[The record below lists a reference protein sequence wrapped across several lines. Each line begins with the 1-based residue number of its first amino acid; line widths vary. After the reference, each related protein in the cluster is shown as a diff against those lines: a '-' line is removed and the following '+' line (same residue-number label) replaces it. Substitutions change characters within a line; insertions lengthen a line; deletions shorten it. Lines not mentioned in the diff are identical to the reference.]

1 MKLAYRPEID
11 GMRTV
16 AVLSVIVYH
25 LKITIAEA
33 KLLPGGFLGV
43 DLFFVLSGY
52 LITGII
58 LAELHETGRFGIRN
72 FYMRR
77 ARRILPPLLLVM
89 LAAIPVAWAIL
100 TPTQLESF
108 GGSLVASLGFASN
121 VFWYYEQ
128 GAYGASSALLNP
140 FLHTWSLAI
149 EEQYYLLFPLGL
161 AFLHRKRPEWVGP
174 ALVLGIVLSLAAAQI
189 LTMKK
194 ADLSFYSPTSRAW
207 EMLAGS
213 ALAFAQTRTP
223 QALKGLPGARMLAS
237 AGLVVLLVCIA
248 ITDLAAT
255 AHPGIATI
263 PVILAT
269 CAMIWF
275 ADPRDPATR
284 LMSSRPFVAIG
295 KLSYSLYLWHFPI
308 FAFGRL
314 ISIDAPG
321 PADWAVWLILTF
333 ACTVAGYHLIEKPF
347 RFRLAARPFALATG
361 AATAVA
367 IAFSA
372 GVYAGGGWPDRL
384 SARAA
389 LFAPSSYDNEALQTM
404 SWSVLDALAP
414 QEKIDNWNAHGPSRN
429 EAERL
434 WFKDPD
440 ATHVLVIGNSHAND
454 AFNALYLNADL
465 FAGMEFARFGLRG
478 DIPQDQ
484 FQELL
489 ASPNFE
495 AADVL
500 AMAPAFN
507 MEQLP
512 AFRHAVKRLLGAGK
526 RIVLFDNIAEFHSVN
541 NRPLFDWWVLSHD
554 GALDVGAINALGHA
568 RESQRP
574 DEANAALHA
583 FAAENG
589 LTIYSR
595 RALICDDAAASCA
608 LSTPEGYKT
617 MYDYGH
623 WTLEGAKFFGA
634 RMAERGW
641 LR

>member
-1 MKLAYRPEID
+1 
-11 GMRTV
+11 
-16 AVLSVIVYH
+16 VLSAIVYH
-25 LKITIAEA
+25 LKITVAGT

-58 LAELHETGRFGIRN
+58 LAELRETGRFRVFD
-72 FYMRR
+72 FYIRR

-89 LAAIPVAWAIL
+89 LAAIPVAWVIL
-100 TPTQLESF
+100 TPTQLERF

-121 VFWYYEQ
+121 FFWYVEQ
-128 GAYGASSALLNP
+128 GQYGASSALLNP

-149 EEQYYLLFPLGL
+149 EERYYLLFPLGL
-161 AFLHRKRPEWVGP
+161 AFLYRKRPGWIGP
-174 ALVLGIVLSLAAAQI
+174 ALVIGIVLSLAAAQI

-194 ADLSFYSPTSRAW
+194 ADLSFFSPTSRAW

-223 QALKGLPGARMLAS
+223 EALKRLPGARMLVS
-237 AGLVVLLVCIA
+237 VGLVVLLVCIA
-248 ITDLAAT
+248 LTDLAAV
-255 AHPGIATI
+255 AHPGVATI

-275 ADPRDPATR
+275 ADPRDLATR
-284 LMSSRPFVAIG
+284 LMSSRPFVTVG

-314 ISIDAPG
+314 ISVDAPG
-321 PADWAVWLILTF
+321 PMDRAVWLILTVI
-333 ACTVAGYHLIEKPF
+333 CTVAGYHLIEKPF
-347 RFRLAARPFALATG
+347 RFRLAVRPFALATG
-361 AATAVA
+361 AAAAAAVA
-367 IAFSA
+367 FSI
-372 GVYAGGGWPDRL
+372 GSYAGGGWPDRL

-389 LFAPSSYDNEALQTM
+389 LFAPSSYDNEALRNM
-404 SWSVLDALAP
+404 SWSVLDELAP
-414 QEKIDNWNAHGPSRN
+414 IESIGLWNAHGPSRN

-440 ATHVLVIGNSHAND
+440 AIHVLVIGNSHAKD
-454 AFNALYLNADL
+454 AFNALHLNRDL

-484 FQELL
+484 FQTLL

-500 AMAPAFN
+500 VMAPQFN
-507 MEQLP
+507 MGQLP
-512 AFRHAVKRLLGAGK
+512 AFRRAMKRLLSTGK
-526 RIVLFDNIAEFHSVN
+526 QIVLFDNIAEFHVAN
-541 NRPLFDWWVLSHD
+541 GRPLFDWWVLSHD
-554 GALDVGAINALGHA
+554 GALDIGALNALGHA
-568 RESQRP
+568 RESRRP
-574 DEANAALHA
+574 DKANTALHA
-583 FAAENG
+583 FAQENG
-589 LTIYSR
+589 LPIYSR

-608 LSTPEGYKT
+608 LSTPKGYKT
-617 MYDYGH
+617 TFDYGH